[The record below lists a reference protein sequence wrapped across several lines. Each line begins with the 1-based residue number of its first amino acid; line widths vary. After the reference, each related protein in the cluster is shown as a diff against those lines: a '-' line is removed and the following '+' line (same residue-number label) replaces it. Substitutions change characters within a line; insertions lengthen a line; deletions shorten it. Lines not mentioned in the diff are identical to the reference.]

1 MANPNAGR
9 IDVEVC
15 FALADA
21 QTLLALEVD
30 AGTTVGQAIE
40 ASGILRMHPEIDLGV
55 HKVGVFAKLQPLDA
69 VLNAHDR
76 VEIYR
81 SLKVDPKTARQRR
94 VAKTRAGGTIE
105 GRKWTRKE
113 AR

>member
-1 MANPNAGR
+1 
-9 IDVEVC
+9 VQVC
-15 FALADA
+15 FALAGT
-21 QTLLALEVD
+21 QTLLDLEVS
-30 AGTTVGQAIE
+30 AGTTVGQAID
-40 ASGILRMHPEIDLGV
+40 ASGILRRHPEIDLGV
-55 HKVGVFAKLQPLDA
+55 CQVGVFARLRPLDT
-69 VLNAHDR
+69 VLEAHDR

-105 GRKWTRKE
+105 GRKWVRKE